1 MQIISSE
8 IIHESEANG
17 VVFVTEKHIFEDG
30 DSHLYSYQTAPTSDL
45 ILAMDLRRQN
55 MNAAIVAKELAE
67 AEAMN
72 FEIPITKREFRD
84 KFSQSEQEAIDEFN
98 ATYQSSPNLTAQQK
112 RTIQTALAR
121 HSEIDKIYM
130 SAPATIAVVNL
141 FQQLGILSAE
151 RAAQVL
157 G

>member
-1 MQIISSE
+1 MQIVSSE
-8 IIHESEANG
+8 IVHQSEANG
-17 VVFVTEKHIFEDG
+17 VVFVTEKHTFADG
-30 DSHLYSYQTAPTSDL
+30 DTHLYSYQTASGADTQ
-45 ILAMDLRRQN
+45 LAMDLRRQN
-55 MNAAIVAKELAE
+55 MNAAILAKEQAE
-67 AEAMN
+67 AEAAN

-112 RTIQTALAR
+112 RTMQTALAR

-130 SAPATIAVVNL
+130 SAPTTIAVVNL